1 MKLRMPQ
8 LIISIALLAIGWFS
22 HGAFPGAS
30 DAPGSG
36 QMGRPGSSGGRGS
49 GGYQYG
55 AMGSSQRKEE
65 VVPVEVTSSMLAVIR
80 ERVRGSGILE
90 PERQVSLLSRV
101 EGSVDI
107 VHVVEGQQVGEGM
120 VLCTIDQE
128 ELRISEQLARIEM
141 EQASATLQ
149 RLQGLSEIRGV
160 ATQELE
166 DSRFSLQKAEA
177 NHARS
182 LIDLG
187 HSQPE
192 ALFDG
197 IIIRRRIEPGQYV
210 RVGDELFA
218 FADFEPLRVRMYLPE
233 SEVGEVSLGQRCVLR
248 AESDGPVLS
257 EGTVERISPVVDRES
272 LTVEVLTTFPDAAVT
287 LRPGSFAHIDII
299 TRTLKNRIVIPSKA
313 VLKGDGRSRVFRL
326 LEDGETVQEIDVVTG
341 YENETIIVCEEGLGL
356 GDRVVV
362 QGLDDLEDRDQVS
375 VYREIPVQVDSLT
388 VERQDDGSATG
399 EPLQKEPRRGLEP
412 SAGERGSRGAG
423 KAPGR
428 RPGKGS
434 PPSAAV
440 LPTGATPA
448 DPSGS
453 PQVEPQTKP
462 TSDASGANNSGG

>member
-22 HGAFPGAS
+22 HGAFPGGSA
-30 DAPGSG
+30 APGSG
-36 QMGRPGSSGGRGS
+36 QMERPGSSGGRGS

-55 AMGSSQRKEE
+55 GQGSSQRQE

-101 EGSVDI
+101 EGSVDV
-107 VHVVEGQQVGEGM
+107 VHVVEGQQVGEGF

-141 EQASATLQ
+141 EQASATLE

-166 DSRFSLQKAEA
+166 DSRFTLQKAEA

-233 SEVGEVSLGQRCVLR
+233 SEVGDVALGQRCVLR
-248 AESDGPVLS
+248 TESDGPVLS
-257 EGTVERISPVVDRES
+257 EGTVERISPVVDRQS
-272 LTVEVLTTFPDAAVT
+272 LTVEVLTTFPEAAVT
-287 LRPGSFAHIDII
+287 LRPGAFAHIDII
-299 TRTLKNRIVIPSKA
+299 TRTMKNRIVIPSKA

-362 QGLDDLEDRDQVS
+362 QGLSELEDRDRVS

-388 VERQDDGSATG
+388 VERQDDGTATR
-399 EPLQKEPRRGLEP
+399 EPLQKEPRRDLQR

-434 PPSAAV
+434 RPLEAV

-453 PQVEPQTKP
+453 PQVETQTKP
-462 TSDASGANNSGG
+462 TSDASGTNSSGG